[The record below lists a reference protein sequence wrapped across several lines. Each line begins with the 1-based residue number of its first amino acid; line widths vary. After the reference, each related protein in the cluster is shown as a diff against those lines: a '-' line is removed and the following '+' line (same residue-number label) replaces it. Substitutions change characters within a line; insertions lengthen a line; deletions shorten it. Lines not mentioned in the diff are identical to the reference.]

1 MMFWRLF
8 AAGSLIIGASLLTE
22 SRARSATQ
30 TPAAAQKPKPGVNQ
44 KSKAADQEPDPQKE
58 RAVQLLREALDSSS
72 TIENVGER
80 SLLVSR
86 AAELI
91 WSQDQPLARFTLS
104 KTFQDLLAQYKDRDI
119 IQSTEKRGRLEVALN
134 RLIATMMRKDP
145 ELASSAQQQLNEM
158 RKQQLKG
165 TSADPSNKE
174 KLSLAQDSLGSN
186 LQKSVE
192 LAGSVL
198 QMGVPWGFPQ
208 FLYDLRQADA
218 SSADALYGQGLNILA
233 SGRVY
238 RALDAI
244 QLSAYAFREDMM
256 LLPMADPS
264 SGNLQIGMMT
274 KKLTPP
280 PYKLNRTLALG
291 YLAAAQSSL
300 TAQLQLGNGAG
311 TDQVQLVQSVF
322 LATKLS
328 VYSAKLGSNQTEV
341 WNRLKFDL
349 QARCL
354 SAGVD
359 KATIQNV
366 AGFAERL
373 ANSDDVFQFGDE
385 TSLDNAK
392 DIEDRDRRNEVMVR
406 GIWNLIQGKRF
417 SQAEKRIA
425 DVDDQDVRRRL
436 LDLLAYYSGKA
447 SAHDRN
453 WSDVNLSASKISDL
467 RIRVLLL
474 LESAKAVGSS
484 NAGDRQVAAQFLLDA
499 RGFIPRI
506 EDKTNKIQS
515 LIFTIS
521 LAAEVYPQLSAELVP
536 DTIQAMN
543 TSDNYDGGDLQIMI
557 EVVPHFRAVL
567 SSPDSSL
574 EVCLKNQAK
583 VDWPNALR
591 IAEDIT
597 SKRLRNVAIVSV
609 CGTLLQA
616 DRQSAR

>member
-22 SRARSATQ
+22 SRAQSAAP
-30 TPAAAQKPKPGVNQ
+30 TPATAPQKQKANQ
-44 KSKAADQEPDPQKE
+44 KSKTDQEPDPQKE

-72 TIENVGER
+72 SIENVGER
-80 SLLVSR
+80 SQLVSR
-86 AAELI
+86 AAELL
-91 WSQDQPLARFTLS
+91 WAQDQPVARFTLS
-104 KTFQDLLAQYKDRDI
+104 KTFQDLLAQYKDKEI
-119 IQSTEKRGRLEVALN
+119 IQSGEKRGRLDAALN
-134 RLIATMMRKDP
+134 RLIATMARKDP
-145 ELASSAQQQLNEM
+145 ELAASAQQQLDDM

-165 TSADPSNKE
+165 TAADPSNKE
-174 KLSLAQDSLGSN
+174 KLSLAQESLGSN
-186 LQKSVE
+186 LQKSLE
-192 LAGSVL
+192 LAASIL
-198 QMGVPWGFPQ
+198 QMGVPWEFPQ
-208 FLYDLRQADA
+208 FLYNLRQTDTE
-218 SSADALYGQGLNILA
+218 SADTLYGQALNILA

-238 RALDAI
+238 RATDAI

-256 LLPMADPS
+256 LLPIANPS
-264 SGNLQIGMMT
+264 AGNLDIGMIT
-274 KKLTPP
+274 RKLTPP
-280 PYKLNRTLALG
+280 PYKLNRALALG

-300 TAQLQLGNGAG
+300 NAQLQMGNGPG
-311 TDQVQLVQSVF
+311 TDKVQLVQSVF

-328 VYSAKLGSNQTEV
+328 VYSGKLGSNQTEN

-359 KATIQNV
+359 RATIQNV

-385 TSLDNAK
+385 TSLDSAR
-392 DIEDRDRRNEVMVR
+392 DIEDRDQRNEVMVR

-417 SQAEKRIA
+417 SQAEKRIP

-453 WSDVNLSASKISDL
+453 WSDVNLTALKISDL

-474 LESAKAVGSS
+474 LESAKAAGSA
-484 NAGDRQVAAQFLLDA
+484 NAADRQVAAQFLLDA
-499 RGFIPRI
+499 RSFIPRI
-506 EDKTNKIQS
+506 TDKTNKTQS
-515 LIFTIS
+515 LIFTLA
-521 LAAEVYPQLSAELVP
+521 LAAQVHPQLSAELVP
-536 DTIQAMN
+536 DTIQAIN
-543 TSDNYDGGDLQIMI
+543 ASDTYDGGDLQILI
-557 EVVPHFRAVL
+557 EVLPHFRAVL

-583 VDWPNALR
+583 ADWPNALR

-609 CGTLLQA
+609 CGTLLQV
-616 DRQSAR
+616 DRQATR